1 MNDTFLLPN
10 RRQVLIDTI
19 YNKVFIS
26 LVVKTGDS

>member
-10 RRQVLIDTI
+10 RRSVLIDTI

-26 LVVKTGDS
+26 LVEKTGDS

>member
-10 RRQVLIDTI
+10 RRPVLIDTI

-26 LVVKTGDS
+26 LVVKTSDS